1 MAQKTRI
8 IIVVVILVL
17 VAAIFAAVGLTLQ
30 SQTAQAPAST
40 PQPGMIHLYLNDTFV
55 ANMMPAD
62 LKSLPAGSFVD
73 KEQGKT
79 QSGYWLRDVIRVYVK
94 EAQLSPQ
101 TQIVI
106 SGVRQGTQNK
116 NTTITWAQALDP
128 ANNILFAPSNDG
140 QSVKLAS
147 TMEGLA
153 TRNDWVQG
161 ITEINVK
168 TK

>member
-1 MAQKTRI
+1 MAQRTRI

-17 VAAIFAAVGLTLQ
+17 VAGIFAAVGLASQ

-55 ANMMPAD
+55 ANVVPSD
-62 LKSLPAGSFVD
+62 LTSLPAGSFVD

-101 TQIVI
+101 SRIVI
-106 SGVRQGTQNK
+106 SGLRQGSQDK
-116 NTTITWAQALDP
+116 NTTITWAQALDL

>member
-1 MAQKTRI
+1 MSQKTRTL
-8 IIVVVILVL
+8 IVVVVLVL
-17 VAAIFAAVGLTLQ
+17 VAVVLAAVGFA
-30 SQTAQAPAST
+30 SQNQVAQAPAST
-40 PQPGMIHLYLNDTFV
+40 PQPGMIHLSVDGAFV
-55 ANMMPAD
+55 ANVVPTD
-62 LKSLPAGSFVD
+62 LKALPAGSFVD

-94 EAQLSPQ
+94 KTQLSPQ
-101 TQIVI
+101 SQITVT
-106 SGVRQGTQNK
+106 GVRQGTEK
-116 NTTITWAQALDP
+116 KSATLTWAQTLDP

-153 TRNDWVQG
+153 TRNSWMQG
-161 ITEINVK
+161 ITEIDVK